1 MLTPRERVLKA
12 LNHEEPDR
20 VPLGLGASGAS
31 VTDDV
36 YFKLKDYFG
45 IKGDVEPFRS
55 GHGDNIYDPRVFD
68 CLGVDFRHVFL
79 RSSLEFKPPVNEDG
93 SLVNEWG
100 VTVKKYGRF
109 YEWVSHPLAE
119 ADLSDLDKFD
129 WPKPYTGQR
138 QRGLWD
144 TVQDYYHKSEFA
156 IASRSPSRGFF
167 DLGIQLRGFERFMT
181 DMVLDKKFT
190 HKFMGKLLET
200 IIGYYDV
207 LLDQAGPYINIVETQ
222 DDYGHQNSLFFS
234 PSLFREMIKPY
245 RSELNAFIKKKAP
258 QASIF
263 IHTCGAVSELIEDLI
278 DCGIDVVNPVQPL
291 AKGMETKGLKERFGG
306 KIVFHGG
313 IDLQKALAGSKEDVE
328 LEVKTRLRDLAPG
341 GGYILSPA
349 NVVQDDVPVEN
360 IVLLFDLA
368 KEYGQYPIDILE

>member
-1 MLTPRERVLKA
+1 MYTPKERVLAA
-12 LNHEEPDR
+12 LEHKELDR

-31 VTDDV
+31 VTDGV
-36 YFKLKDYFG
+36 YFKLKEHFG
-45 IKGDVEPFRS
+45 IEGDVEPFRS

-68 CLGVDFRHVFL
+68 RLGVDFRHVFL
-79 RSSLEFKPPVNEDG
+79 RSSLDFKAQVNDDG

-109 YEWVSHPLAE
+109 YEWVSNPLAE
-119 ADLSDLDKFD
+119 ASLTDLDSYV
-129 WPKPYTGQR
+129 WPKPQEGNR
-138 QRGLWD
+138 QRGLWE
-144 TVQDYYHKSEFA
+144 TASDYHHNTEFA

-181 DMVLDKKFT
+181 DLVLDKKFV
-190 HKFMGKLLET
+190 HKLMGKLLET
-200 IIGYYDV
+200 ICGFYEV

-234 PSLFREMIKPY
+234 PKTFREMIKPY
-245 RSELNAFIKKKAP
+245 RAELNAFIKKKAP

-263 IHTCGAVSELIEDLI
+263 IHTCGAVRELIDDLI
-278 DCGIDVVNPVQPL
+278 DCGVDIINPVQPL
-291 AKGMETKGLKERFGG
+291 AKGMETGELKKRFGG
-306 KIVFHGG
+306 RVVFHGG
-313 IDLQKALAGSKEDVE
+313 IDLQKALAGTSEDVE
-328 LEVKTRLRDLAPG
+328 REVKARLRDLAPG

-349 NVVQDDVPVEN
+349 NVVQDDVPFEN

-368 KEYGQYPIDILE
+368 RKYGKYPINIPD